1 VRTFDS
7 SLCGLGGCPHAPGA
21 SGNVATEDLAFMF
34 EAMGV
39 RTGIDLER
47 LIAARAIVARALP
60 GVPLYG
66 MLAPA
71 GLPLGFVPASAR

>member
-1 VRTFDS
+1 
-7 SLCGLGGCPHAPGA
+7 
-21 SGNVATEDLAFMF
+21 MF

-47 LIAARAIVARALP
+47 LLAARAPLQAGLP
-60 GVPLYG
+60 GEPLYG

-71 GLPLGFVPASAR
+71 GLPQGFVQGAAHV